1 MNPGEAAVRFSNV
14 DLRLG
19 SREVLKSLDLAV
31 PTGETVVLLG
41 RSGSG
46 KTSALRLIN
55 RMLTADGGEVRV
67 FGRPV
72 SDWDPIELRR
82 KTGYVVQEAGLFPHL
97 TVAENVGLLLKL
109 EGWTRE
115 RQQARVE
122 ELLSAVGMPYSE
134 FGDRKPRQ
142 LSGGQKQRVGIARA
156 LALDPSL
163 LLFDEPF
170 SALDPVLRRE
180 LQDQFLDLQRR
191 LGKTSV
197 FVTHDLTEALRIAS
211 RIAVL
216 KEGRLEAFATPSEFV
231 RIDDGEAAAF
241 LRSADTPSFSKSRA
255 QGVQESL

>member
-1 MNPGEAAVRFSNV
+1 
-14 DLRLG
+14 
-19 SREVLKSLDLAV
+19 
-31 PTGETVVLLG
+31 
-41 RSGSG
+41 
-46 KTSALRLIN
+46 
-55 RMLTADGGEVRV
+55 
-67 FGRPV
+67 
-72 SDWDPIELRR
+72 
-82 KTGYVVQEAGLFPHL
+82 
-97 TVAENVGLLLKL
+97 VAENVGLLLKL

-122 ELLSAVGMPYSE
+122 ELLSAVGLPYSE
-134 FGDRKPRQ
+134 FGDRKPRR

-156 LALDPSL
+156 LALDAPL

-216 KEGRLEAFATPSEFV
+216 KDGRLEAFVRPDEFV
-231 RIDDGEAAAF
+231 RIGHGEAAAF
-241 LRSADTPSFSKSRA
+241 LRSAEAPLLPKYRA
-255 QGVQESL
+255 PEPLN